1 MKRKSSDP
9 SFHFPLG
16 VDPLRILLAARDHW
30 ILIAATTLVLGL
42 AGGGVAFRLFNKSFT
57 VSTTLTRI
65 DLGSMP
71 NQDLQPRRLAEST
84 LVSQAKTPQVIERAV
99 ELLDK
104 RYSAGA
110 VRGMTAASYDRN
122 SRLFQFTATSHRN
135 ASEAFKVLD
144 AWVAASISD
153 GLDLQRREAGVLL
166 QRWRTSLQALE
177 PELEALESEI
187 AAFVQEQEVFD
198 SDVQLQEFLQAIH
211 TVERA
216 KAENEVNLEA
226 KRIQLSHY
234 LDPDHLALQ
243 LPVRHRLEQAQD
255 HLEELRTD
263 YTDQHPEIIKQ
274 LGRIQNLESQFAAE
288 FDSIRDLA
296 ASLLARV
303 DQGLEDES
311 VKKDLMLF
319 AVARLGAEA
328 SKEVNRVIEEIR
340 SLQLQVREQV
350 AALEAKRLELNTM
363 PRKTADLAKL
373 KRRHQELNDT
383 YQTLQARI
391 QAASLLSKNPPG
403 YLEVMNEG
411 SPDQYRVSTGQVKIA
426 AVSVVSTLG
435 GFLLGLLLA
444 SIAELRRKDMRTP
457 LQAAIATRTIPRLCL
472 LHGDDDEDE
481 SNARE
486 FWLAHMARPDTRGR
500 RILFPIIGELKSE
513 YRFWQA
519 ILENVRRDN
528 AKALFID
535 VAQQPLSPAFRNV
548 LLDSLPDQ
556 PSHRHS
562 RSASDPGPPE
572 SHVPHPDEPI
582 IIPPRAADSGLAGD
596 LENLRGAQQLVATR
610 PSAHALAEPDQQYL
624 LPRENGSSYAARY
637 LSAADITVEELSDI
651 LEEVPSQYY
660 VLCRW
665 TIGPSAS
672 LASLGKNFDQYYLVN
687 CPSTSTSR
695 VAASHSRIYRKM
707 LSEPD
712 GLVVIDQANSNRVL
726 RCIQWLERKFFELK
740 REPRQSAPP
749 PEDDEGML

>member
-1 MKRKSSDP
+1 MKRRSSHS

-30 ILIAATTLVLGL
+30 KLIAATTLVLGL
-42 AGGGVAFRLFNKSFT
+42 AGGGIAFRLFNKTFT

-65 DLGSMP
+65 DGNSMP
-71 NQDLQPRRLAEST
+71 NQDLQPRRLAETT
-84 LVSQAKTPQVIERAV
+84 LVGQSKTPQVIENAV
-99 ELLDK
+99 LLLDQ

-110 VRGMTAASYDRN
+110 VRGMTSASYDRN
-122 SRLFQFTATSHRN
+122 SRIFQFNATSHRN
-135 ASEAFKVLD
+135 ASEAFQVLD
-144 AWVAASISD
+144 AWVEAAIKD
-153 GLDLQRREAGVLL
+153 GRELQRREAEVLL

-177 PELEALESEI
+177 PELEMLESEI
-187 AAFVQEQEVFD
+187 AEFVQEQEIFD
-198 SDVQLQEFLQAIH
+198 SNVQLQEFLQAIH
-211 TVERA
+211 SVERA

-243 LPVRHRLEQAQD
+243 LPVRQRLEQAHD
-255 HLEELRTD
+255 DLEELRTD
-263 YTDQHPEIIKQ
+263 YRDIHPEIIKQ
-274 LGRIQNLESQFAAE
+274 LGRIQNLETQFAVE
-288 FDSIRDLA
+288 FESIRELA
-296 ASLLARV
+296 AQLLARV
-303 DQGLEDES
+303 DQGLDDES

-319 AVARLGAEA
+319 AVARLGTEA
-328 SKEVNRVIEEIR
+328 AQEVNRVIEEIR
-340 SLQLQVREQV
+340 SLQLKVREQIT
-350 AALEAKRLELNTM
+350 ALDAKRVELNTM

-373 KRRHQELNDT
+373 KRREQELSDT
-383 YQTLQARI
+383 YDALQDRI

-426 AVSVVSTLG
+426 AVSAVSTLG
-435 GFLLGLLLA
+435 GFFLGLLLA

-457 LQAAIATRTIPRLCL
+457 LQAAIATRTFPRLCL

-486 FWLAHMARPDTRGR
+486 FWLAHMARPGARGR

-513 YRFWQA
+513 YRFWQS

-548 LLDSLPDQ
+548 LLDSLPDESRQ
-556 PSHRHS
+556 PHS
-562 RSASDPGPPE
+562 RFAADPDFAGSRAPD
-572 SHVPHPDEPI
+572 PDEPI
-582 IIPPRAADSGLAGD
+582 IIPPRPAESDLAND
-596 LENLRGAQQLVATR
+596 LEDLHGARQLVPRRAST
-610 PSAHALAEPDQQYL
+610 HALSEPDQQYL
-624 LPRENGSSYAARY
+624 LPRENGSGYAARY
-637 LSAADITVEELSDI
+637 LSAANITVEELSDI

-707 LSEPD
+707 LNEPD
-712 GLVVIDQANSNRVL
+712 GLVVIDQANRSRLL

-740 REPRQSAPP
+740 REPQSSAPP
-749 PEDDEGML
+749 SEEDEVLL